1 MRLGWLLLGCA
12 ACGHKSG
19 DPPAAGAGSAIA
31 VAGSAAPAASANGAA
46 LDHIT
51 LLEPEAVIG
60 ERLTD
65 QDALTSTVKA
75 AGTLITT
82 YDAQHPG
89 ALPADFD
96 LVFAARPGAVH
107 GWLVGAAGDIA
118 APELDKAIAA
128 LPAIPVKQGVV
139 ALVATF
145 AKPGT
150 AAPQRGPFLPAS
162 WKAAA
167 GAAGGS
173 VDDVIAKAW
182 P

>member
-1 MRLGWLLLGCA
+1 MTRLGWLFLACA

-19 DPPAAGAGSAIA
+19 GAPTEGS
-31 VAGSAAPAASANGAA
+31 GSAAAVVSANAA
-46 LDHIT
+46 VLDHVT

-60 ERLTD
+60 ERLSD
-65 QDALTSTVKA
+65 QDALTSTLKA
-75 AGTLITT
+75 AGGLVSA
-82 YDAQHPG
+82 YDTQHPG

-107 GWLVGAAGDIA
+107 GWLVGASGDIA
-118 APELDKAIAA
+118 APDLEKAIAA
-128 LPAIPVKQGVV
+128 LPALPVKDGVV

-145 AKPGT
+145 AHPGT
-150 AAPQRGPFLPAS
+150 AAPQRGPYLPAS

-167 GAAGGS
+167 GSGGGS

-182 P
+182 R